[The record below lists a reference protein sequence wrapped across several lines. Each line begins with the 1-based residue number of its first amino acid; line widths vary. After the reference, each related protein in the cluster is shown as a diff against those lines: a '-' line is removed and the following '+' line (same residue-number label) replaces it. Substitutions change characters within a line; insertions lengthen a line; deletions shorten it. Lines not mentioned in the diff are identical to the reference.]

1 MKFRLGLNAEKISDR
16 IDPRLDGVGMI
27 RGEYPCRLIDEYFT
41 LESCREYLYNYIESI
56 CKVYNNKEVWYR
68 NADFIVQEVNVLK
81 GADRILDENDY
92 ILGLRGIRRGIRYI
106 DVFKLE
112 LEIIT
117 QLSKKYSNLNILFS
131 FIKDTE
137 ELQKC
142 IDVLKEL
149 GFENKY
155 GIMAE
160 IPSVI
165 IDIENFIDMGISN
178 ITIGV
183 NDLTTL
189 VLGTYRTSGFHDC
202 NHEAVLKCIERCV
215 KVTRGTN
222 ISVSVGGYV
231 NRDLLNNCKKI
242 GVDYFIVTYPLLNE
256 ILNVPLKKLEY
267 INQLD
272 EIKRKTKGQRNKE
285 LIKKYQKLIIES
297 GRPLDKRYR
306 CQS

>member
-1 MKFRLGLNAEKISDR
+1 MEEKNKKVKRKKRIKEQISIFTIILWIALIATMTVVTINGISRSNALEGNTRTITLKIDFSE
-16 IDPRLDGVGMI
+16 L
-27 RGEYPCRLIDEYFT
+27 
-41 LESCREYLYNYIESI
+41 LENLEIKEAEEIEAFM
-56 CKVYNNKEVWYR
+56 E
-68 NADFIVQEVNVLK
+68 
-81 GADRILDENDY
+81 
-92 ILGLRGIRRGIRYI
+92 RYI

-117 QLSKKYSNLNILFS
+117 QLSKIYSNLNILFS

-272 EIKRKTKGQRNKE
+272 EIKRKTKRQRNKE
-285 LIKKYQKLIIES
+285 LIKKYQKIIIES
-297 GRPLDKRYR
+297 GQPLDKRYR
-306 CQS
+306 